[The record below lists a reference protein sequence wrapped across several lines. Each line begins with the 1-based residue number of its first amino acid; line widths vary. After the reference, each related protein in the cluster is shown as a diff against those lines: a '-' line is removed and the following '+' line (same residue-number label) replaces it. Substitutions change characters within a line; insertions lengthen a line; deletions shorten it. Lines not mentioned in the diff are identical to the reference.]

1 MAMGL
6 ITTQPVRLWAEP
18 TSIKKFPSKDQQPL
32 VKAPKW
38 WTKQWPKNHLKMSS
52 DYSHRSKFTHQ
63 LIFSSS
69 LSYNSGMLLHSLH
82 FSSKHDVSFLLFLNS
97 ITPHPH
103 SLWSGQYVAPSKR
116 SLKSPHSHRAALIL
130 FLGLRSSL
138 NKMWTLVKKLWTEF
152 RTANFKLH
160 MAKHTVVFKNH
171 QIIWYHISIESYHSR
186 SKVRDKREV
195 SRWRNSPVG
204 HWAATAFGDVYCNLK
219 IWATSLIS
227 LHCWALQPCS
237 AQQSLHM
244 E

>member
-1 MAMGL
+1 MNKAMAKEPPQNEQWLLTQEQVHPPTHFQLFPL
-6 ITTQPVRLWAEP
+6 IQLRYAASFITLLFQTWRF
-18 TSIKKFPSKDQQPL
+18 FPSFP
-32 VKAPKW
+32 
-38 WTKQWPKNHLKMSS
+38 N
-52 DYSHRSKFTHQ
+52 R
-63 LIFSSS
+63 
-69 LSYNSGMLLHSLH
+69 
-82 FSSKHDVSFLLFLNS
+82 

-186 SKVRDKREV
+186 SKVRDKRQV